1 MEGSTHAPFYVASM
15 FSPLLYRG
23 AFSLCC
29 CHLGVASMCSPL
41 LFRGAFSLRCYYLGA
56 APTLS
61 SAFVTW
67 LLAICCCHVGGVFVS
82 SMLSP
87 SIVFP
92 NWWYVLQ

>member
-1 MEGSTHAPFYVASM
+1 MEGSTHAPFYVAPM
-15 FSPLLYRG
+15 FS
-23 AFSLCC
+23 S
-29 CHLGVASMCSPL
+29 L

-67 LLAICCCHVGGVFVS
+67 LLAICCCHVGVVFVF